1 MATERHDTIERCGQF
16 PTYDDRLADRFGR
29 VLNAAHQIDRG
40 ANDREIEPVGSAD
53 IAMLSIVS

>member
-1 MATERHDTIERCGQF
+1 MTTERHNAIERRGQF
-16 PTYDDRLADRFGR
+16 PTDDDRLAERFRG

>member
-1 MATERHDTIERCGQF
+1 MATERHDAVERRSQIRID
-16 PTYDDRLADRFGR
+16 DDRLAERFSR